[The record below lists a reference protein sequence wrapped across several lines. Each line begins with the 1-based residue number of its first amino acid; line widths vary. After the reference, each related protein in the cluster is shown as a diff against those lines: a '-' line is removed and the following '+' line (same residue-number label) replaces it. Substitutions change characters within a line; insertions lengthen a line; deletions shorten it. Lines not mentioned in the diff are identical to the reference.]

1 MVNISGSGPGYA
13 HTIIITPYMH
23 SLVYH
28 VPVMLRKH
36 RSLKKFSGQG
46 IYFLYFYFYLSF
58 GKIITLI
65 LDNSTRVLLIKII
78 VFTINKVK
86 QTFHFTTGV
95 EKKNDDLRRYFHRK
109 INRWDAATNLLLVE
123 KRQEKLREKE
133 RPKRPY
139 EKRDSTYWIEG
150 GKQEA
155 AKKVPRISTSAPPAA
170 PMPTA
175 PMPTAMS
182 ESILK
187 AKKVPDLIA
196 LLEQRTGRKVNKKTR
211 KQEIINALLS
221 SDTLPRSE

>member
-1 MVNISGSGPGYA
+1 M
-13 HTIIITPYMH
+13 
-23 SLVYH
+23 
-28 VPVMLRKH
+28 
-36 RSLKKFSGQG
+36 
-46 IYFLYFYFYLSF
+46 
-58 GKIITLI
+58 
-65 LDNSTRVLLIKII
+65 DNSTTRVLLIKII

-175 PMPTAMS
+175 MS